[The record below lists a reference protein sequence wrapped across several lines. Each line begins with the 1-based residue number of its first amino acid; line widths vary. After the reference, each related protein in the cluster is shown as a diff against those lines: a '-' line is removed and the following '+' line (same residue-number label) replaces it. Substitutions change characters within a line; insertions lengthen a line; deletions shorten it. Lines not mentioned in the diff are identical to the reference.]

1 MSIPF
6 EKEQPTVSA
15 PSKKQ
20 PRASYPRLS
29 KDQRAAF
36 VAEFEKEGK
45 IISDPNYY
53 AITDKNGKLQI
64 RRRREKSPPKTEVQV
79 DENSHPPID
88 SRSAE
93 GLVEELKEPK
103 EKTL

>member
-1 MSIPF
+1 MSIPL

-45 IISDPNYY
+45 IISDF
-53 AITDKNGKLQI
+53 KLEDVERKAHQ
-64 RRRREKSPPKTEVQV
+64 RRKSKRMKT
-79 DENSHPPID
+79 P
-88 SRSAE
+88 
-93 GLVEELKEPK
+93 
-103 EKTL
+103 TLQLIHDLLRDLLQN

>member
-1 MSIPF
+1 MSIPL

-64 RRRREKSPPKTEVQV
+64 RRRREKSP
-79 DENSHPPID
+79 
-88 SRSAE
+88 AE